1 MINRFGTVSFGG
13 NVFSYQIGESPVFGL
28 TDSRAKGTKPADE
41 WLSPL
46 AIAGYYVYPAGPDNL
61 DPNISDKMIS
71 ENRLLPELI
80 EKQGRI
86 LYGRRP
92 MLYKDV
98 VNEAGEVSRQH
109 VNDREIA
116 AWLDS
121 WRENGMPDSFEI
133 YINKA
138 IRSYY
143 YSEGIFTKWH
153 LSKAQK
159 MGLAVSGAGKVYP
172 VAGLEHISELRCRM
186 ATKKDISTR
195 RDLEDKDFDSIM
207 VGNWVAG
214 NYKDFRIY
222 PRLDYKSPL
231 SRTSAISYSRNPD
244 HGHEIYASNVFFK
257 GIKEWIRGCNLTPS
271 YINSYLEN
279 ALSARLHVII
289 PNAWYN
295 MKSKQLEELCDQN
308 RRRKLEGLGMIKVRV
323 GEHEMEVGE
332 IYSDSL
338 VEEYTKLELKNFSE
352 FMSGA
357 GKNQGKLY
365 ATRSLLN
372 DNGDEERWK
381 IEEIPQK
388 YKEYIEALLSYD
400 KRADMVLLSAKG
412 IDSSISNVSSDGVI
426 SKSGSDAYYNYLI
439 YLTQQSIPEQ
449 IVCADVNYAIKLNF
463 PEKYATGIRIGF
475 YRPTLH
481 RQEEVKTSAR
491 MSNQE

>member
-1 MINRFGTVSFGG
+1 MINRLGTVSFGG
-13 NVFSYQIGESPVFGL
+13 QVYSYQIGEAPVWGL
-28 TDSRAKGTKPADE
+28 NDRNSRDTRPADE
-41 WLSPL
+41 NYSPL
-46 AIAGYYVYPAGPDNL
+46 LISGYYVFPAGPDNL
-61 DPNISDKMIS
+61 DPNTSDKMIS

-80 EKQGRI
+80 EKQGKI

-92 MLYKDV
+92 MLYRDA
-98 VNEAGEVSRQH
+98 VNEAGEVTRQYLN
-109 VNDREIA
+109 VPEIS

-153 LSKAQK
+153 LAK
-159 MGLAVSGAGKVYP
+159 GLKLGIRGILP

-186 ATKKDISTR
+186 ATHKDISQKK
-195 RDLEDKDFDSIM
+195 DLEDKDFDYVI
-207 VGNWVAG
+207 VGNWVTSNMTEFKA
-214 NYKDFRIY
+214 Y
-222 PRLDYKSPL
+222 PRMDFKNPL
-231 SRTSAISYSRNPD
+231 GRSSVISYSKNPD
-244 HGHEIYASNVFFK
+244 HGKEIYASNVFFR

-289 PNAWYN
+289 PNAWVEAKEQQLQN
-295 MKSKQLEELCDQN
+295 LCDENAKLKAEGKEMTKLKIGSKTLEIGDIYSEGLLEEY
-308 RRRKLEGLGMIKVRV
+308 IS
-323 GEHEMEVGE
+323 GE
-332 IYSDSL
+332 L
-338 VEEYTKLELKNFSE
+338 QAFTE
-352 FMSGA
+352 FLSGA
-357 GKNQGKLY
+357 GRNQGKAY
-365 ATRSLLN
+365 ATRSIIS
-372 DNGDEERWK
+372 GSGEEQRWK

-463 PEKYATGIRIGF
+463 PDHYASGVRVGF

-481 RQEEVKTSAR
+481 RQEEVTPSAR
-491 MSNQE
+491 MSNQQ